1 MTVEFWAAVFTALGV
16 FVALMVAAFSGMAFL
31 LRRWEGRLDER
42 FAEVDARFE
51 ARFDQIDARFDR
63 VDARFDRVDAR
74 FDRVEGRLER
84 VETELTEVKIA
95 IARLEGPQR
104 RLALG

>member
-63 VDARFDRVDAR
+63 VDARFDRV
-74 FDRVEGRLER
+74 EGRLER